1 MKKPLR
7 LAPLALTAARAALAA
22 LLLPL
27 AGQEVLHTLAPLVLA
42 LLLGLAAALG
52 WDRPNRPSHP
62 LHPGE
67 PPFPRRHKGA
77 EPSPSP
83 KHPCTIRRFFP

>member
-7 LAPLALTAARAALAA
+7 LSPLAMTAALAALAA

-62 LHPGE
+62 RTGRKACTPAAYV
-67 PPFPRRHKGA
+67 PSRRQ
-77 EPSPSP
+77 
-83 KHPCTIRRFFP
+83 

>member
-1 MKKPLR
+1 MKKPL
-7 LAPLALTAARAALAA
+7 LLSPLAMTAALAALAA

-62 LHPGE
+62 LQPGE
-67 PPFPRRHKGA
+67 APLSQKA
-77 EPSPSP
+77 
-83 KHPCTIRRFFP
+83 

>member
-7 LAPLALTAARAALAA
+7 LSPLAMTAALAALAA

-62 LHPGE
+62 LQPGE
-67 PPFPRRHKGA
+67 APFPRRHKGA

-83 KHPCTIRRFFP
+83 KHPYTIRRFFP

>member
-7 LAPLALTAARAALAA
+7 LSPLAMTAALAALAA

-52 WDRPNRPSHP
+52 WDRPNHP
-62 LHPGE
+62 LQPGE
-67 PPFPRRHKGA
+67 PPLSQRA
-77 EPSPSP
+77 
-83 KHPCTIRRFFP
+83 

>member
-7 LAPLALTAARAALAA
+7 LSPLAMTAALAALAA

-52 WDRPNRPSHP
+52 WDRPTRPSHP
-62 LHPGE
+62 LQPGE
-67 PPFPRRHKGA
+67 VPLSQKA
-77 EPSPSP
+77 
-83 KHPCTIRRFFP
+83 

>member
-7 LAPLALTAARAALAA
+7 LSPLAMTAALAALAA

-62 LHPGE
+62 LQPGE
-67 PPFPRRHKGA
+67 PPPFPEGMRA
-77 EPSPSP
+77 PSLP
-83 KHPCTIRRFFP
+83 HPPNIPTP

>member
-7 LAPLALTAARAALAA
+7 LSPLAMTAALAALAA

-62 LHPGE
+62 LQPGE
-67 PPFPRRHKGA
+67 PPFPRGHEGA
-77 EPSPSP
+77 EPS
-83 KHPCTIRRFFP
+83 HPQTSLHHKEVFP

>member
-7 LAPLALTAARAALAA
+7 LSPLAMTAALAALAA
-22 LLLPL
+22 LL
-27 AGQEVLHTLAPLVLA
+27 LHTLAPLVLA

-62 LHPGE
+62 LQPGAA
-67 PPFPRRHKGA
+67 PLSQKA
-77 EPSPSP
+77 
-83 KHPCTIRRFFP
+83 

>member
-7 LAPLALTAARAALAA
+7 LSPLAMTAALAALAA

-62 LHPGE
+62 LQPEGMRAPSLPHP
-67 PPFPRRHKGA
+67 PNIPAP
-77 EPSPSP
+77 
-83 KHPCTIRRFFP
+83 

>member
-7 LAPLALTAARAALAA
+7 LSPLALTAALAALAA
-22 LLLPL
+22 LLLPWQ
-27 AGQEVLHTLAPLVLA
+27 GRRCSTPWPLWSWPCCWVWLPPWVGTGPTGPA
-42 LLLGLAAALG
+42 I
-52 WDRPNRPSHP
+52 PSS
-62 LHPGE
+62 PGR
-67 PPFPRRHKGA
+67 PPFPRRHEGA

>member
-7 LAPLALTAARAALAA
+7 LSPLAMTAALAALAA

-52 WDRPNRPSHP
+52 CVFEKRTSNKVEGD
-62 LHPGE
+62 
-67 PPFPRRHKGA
+67 F
-77 EPSPSP
+77 
-83 KHPCTIRRFFP
+83 

>member
-7 LAPLALTAARAALAA
+7 LSPLAMTAALAALAA

-42 LLLGLAAALG
+42 LLLGLTAALG

-62 LHPGE
+62 LQPGE
-67 PPFPRRHKGA
+67 VPLSQKA
-77 EPSPSP
+77 
-83 KHPCTIRRFFP
+83 

>member
-7 LAPLALTAARAALAA
+7 LSPLAMTAALAALAA

-52 WDRPNRPSHP
+52 WDRPPRPSHP
-62 LHPGE
+62 LQPGE
-67 PPFPRRHKGA
+67 PPLSQRA
-77 EPSPSP
+77 
-83 KHPCTIRRFFP
+83 